1 MPALLLQKPS
11 KMSKSRE
18 HLDALERRLQVW
30 ERGEIKSL
38 LLEAE
43 DIQQRL
49 RSNDDPKNIANV
61 LKKFP
66 KLMEKGNLNGVLKL
80 STSSMTNGIFPID
93 EKTLYSLKRKHPQS
107 QPAYEKT
114 LINGESLVMHPI
126 IFGDINEELV
136 RKAAIRTK
144 GGSSLSG
151 LDANGWRKMLTS
163 KVFGICTSDLR
174 KAIAD
179 FIKHICINEI
189 EFENN
194 TTSLQTFI
202 ASRLVPLDKNPGL
215 RRIRVGEMLRGIAG
229 KVFISIDKDNVKK
242 AVRNLHLCGGQD
254 GG

>member
-18 HLDALERRLQVW
+18 RLDALERRLQVW

-66 KLMEKGNLNGVLKL
+66 KLMKKGNVNGVLKL
-80 STSSMTNGIFPID
+80 SASSMTNGIFPID
-93 EKTLYSLKRKHPQS
+93 EKTPYSLKRKHPQS

-114 LINGESLVMHPI
+114 LINGESPVMHPI

-151 LDANGWRKMLTS
+151 LDANGRRKMLTS

-179 FIKHICINEI
+179 FIKHICIN
-189 EFENN
+189 
-194 TTSLQTFI
+194 
-202 ASRLVPLDKNPGL
+202 
-215 RRIRVGEMLRGIAG
+215 
-229 KVFISIDKDNVKK
+229 
-242 AVRNLHLCGGQD
+242 
-254 GG
+254 